1 MKRFGHMLSLL
12 LFLALFPPADCV
24 WALDKKLIRV
34 FVASRPQQLQLAGEN
49 FDFATAV
56 FPDHADIV
64 ADRRDE
70 ERLAAMGFRYSV
82 LPDEYPG
89 LRKPARQ
96 GALYYRSYDEMV
108 QTLQACRQNYPA
120 ITRLF
125 ELGQSVQG
133 RTIYGLKV
141 SDHPD
146 SEEIDEPGVLYV
158 GNIHAREVIT
168 PEIIF
173 YFLEHLLNGY
183 GHDDRITRLIQERQ
197 LWMIPSLNPDGH
209 VRVEA
214 GDRWWRKN
222 CRINADGSI
231 GVDLNRNFSYRWGY
245 DFIGSSP
252 VPADETY
259 RGPAAFSEPETQII
273 RDFVR
278 RHRVDASLFYHSYG
292 NLWLFPW
299 SYGYVNTP
307 HHPVFLEMGRA
318 MAQANGYTPGN
329 SSMGVIY
336 LVNGD
341 SDDYLYGDLVEKE
354 RIFAFT
360 PEAGTTFYPRPESIL
375 RLVDENLPA
384 NLYLAE
390 VAGLLKP
397 DPFRVLPPSAPAL
410 ALSTSDDDGRI
421 HLAWR
426 PRQDSLN
433 NAISFDVQELTDYGT
448 VTDSAETPSPCWMAV
463 DVELS
468 EVRAFSGRKSYYSAT
483 VQPIRSELVLRY
495 PLRVQDN
502 ARFTFKTW
510 FDLEPNYD
518 YFYVQ
523 ISLDQGNTYSNL
535 GGNLSRA
542 DNPGGRNLGFGIT
555 GASNGWQNADF
566 DLSSFKGQ
574 DVLLR
579 IRHITEGDVRY
590 GGLYIDQL
598 GPLYLPQTAVAIRES
613 SADTACA
620 LEKSAPGLY
629 SYRVRGYDGDGQ
641 ASVWS
646 RPYSVQVDFGRRAD
660 INRDEKLDLLDV
672 QRCAELAVAA
682 GRPATRGELWRANLD
697 SSPEP
702 GAAAVTVLDAVRLT
716 KQITPTAA
724 SPSAA
729 SGESVMSLGQA
740 SGRPGETVRVPVR
753 LVTRQEISGWQ
764 IQIVHNALA
773 AVHIDS
779 VQVRQSAQ
787 DFITVCRDSQAV
799 QLSTTR
805 QTMPAGEYDLA
816 ELYVRIP
823 AAAHAGVDSLHLGA
837 RTMLSDQD
845 GMAIDSLRCQ
855 SGWVQIS
862 RSATD
867 VETASQPTQYH
878 LQQNYPNPFNQ
889 QTVLAYTLAQAGTC
903 TLTLFDVQGR
913 ELTVI
918 RSGYEEAG
926 PHSFIW
932 NSRERASGVY
942 LLRLQANGFTL
953 WRKMIVLR

>member
-1 MKRFGHMLSLL
+1 M
-12 LFLALFPPADCV
+12 
-24 WALDKKLIRV
+24 
-34 FVASRPQQLQLAGEN
+34 
-49 FDFATAV
+49 
-56 FPDHADIV
+56 
-64 ADRRDE
+64 
-70 ERLAAMGFRYSV
+70 
-82 LPDEYPG
+82 
-89 LRKPARQ
+89 
-96 GALYYRSYDEMV
+96 
-108 QTLQACRQNYPA
+108 
-120 ITRLF
+120 
-125 ELGQSVQG
+125 
-133 RTIYGLKV
+133 
-141 SDHPD
+141 
-146 SEEIDEPGVLYV
+146 
-158 GNIHAREVIT
+158 
-168 PEIIF
+168 
-173 YFLEHLLNGY
+173 
-183 GHDDRITRLIQERQ
+183 
-197 LWMIPSLNPDGH
+197 
-209 VRVEA
+209 
-214 GDRWWRKN
+214 
-222 CRINADGSI
+222 
-231 GVDLNRNFSYRWGY
+231 
-245 DFIGSSP
+245 
-252 VPADETY
+252 
-259 RGPAAFSEPETQII
+259 
-273 RDFVR
+273 
-278 RHRVDASLFYHSYG
+278 
-292 NLWLFPW
+292 
-299 SYGYVNTP
+299 
-307 HHPVFLEMGRA
+307 
-318 MAQANGYTPGN
+318 
-329 SSMGVIY
+329 
-336 LVNGD
+336 
-341 SDDYLYGDLVEKE
+341 
-354 RIFAFT
+354 
-360 PEAGTTFYPRPESIL
+360 
-375 RLVDENLPA
+375 
-384 NLYLAE
+384 
-390 VAGLLKP
+390 
-397 DPFRVLPPSAPAL
+397 
-410 ALSTSDDDGRI
+410 
-421 HLAWR
+421 
-426 PRQDSLN
+426 
-433 NAISFDVQELTDYGT
+433 
-448 VTDSAETPSPCWMAV
+448 
-463 DVELS
+463 
-468 EVRAFSGRKSYYSAT
+468 
-483 VQPIRSELVLRY
+483 
-495 PLRVQDN
+495 
-502 ARFTFKTW
+502 
-510 FDLEPNYD
+510 
-518 YFYVQ
+518 
-523 ISLDQGNTYSNL
+523 
-535 GGNLSRA
+535 
-542 DNPGGRNLGFGIT
+542 
-555 GASNGWQNADF
+555 
-566 DLSSFKGQ
+566 
-574 DVLLR
+574 
-579 IRHITEGDVRY
+579 
-590 GGLYIDQL
+590 
-598 GPLYLPQTAVAIRES
+598 
-613 SADTACA
+613 
-620 LEKSAPGLY
+620 
-629 SYRVRGYDGDGQ
+629 RGYDGDGQ

-724 SPSAA
+724 PPSAA

-740 SGRPGETVRVPVR
+740 SGRPGETVRVPVQ

-787 DFITVCRDSQAV
+787 DFITVCRDGQAV